1 MATKN
6 INTAGDSGAKKTE
19 TKSDT
24 KKTSTS
30 KTEAKTE
37 PKSKSETKSVAAT
50 KTATK
55 ADPALK
61 AKTESAT
68 KSDTK
73 KTLSSKNEPAE
84 KSKSSAK
91 TEPAGKAKAES
102 SSKSETKSEA
112 ASKTEVKSKSTT
124 KAEPS
129 AKAKT
134 EPAGKAKAESSSKS
148 ETKSEAAPKSEAKTQ
163 SSSKSEQKKPA
174 TEKKEAK
181 PEQIKSEQTRPAT
194 KTEATTKSDAKKT
207 ATEKKTPAKT
217 VPPHEEVEKVDDKK
231 EVKEQVAEENQ
242 TEIKITLDKQK
253 IAETGKKL
261 AELEEY
267 VPEPVKKK
275 LSKAKKIVIA
285 AVSFMVVMLTAAWT
299 FGGKPIVE
307 IGAEGFTVYPT
318 EDPIV
323 YHIPE
328 YLAGEYPPETHYS
341 DINGTGGVF
350 TTTIVFSQDK
360 VTISGSMSGLDN
372 SGGSQKKSSS
382 EEKAADTEKAPASEK
397 ASEKIAK
404 VKNGTRGS
412 NSEADRGHP
421 ENNPLYLGNP
431 TDSLAKTEM
440 NTNYLMVKDQYTLS
454 YNTTTLCPNWAAWH
468 LDKANMGAADRSD
481 DFRPDEELPTEW
493 YGVKKADYQY
503 NKYGFD
509 RGHVCPSADRTATK
523 LDNSM
528 TFLMTNMVP
537 QSPDN
542 NRVIWMHFECYEREL
557 VNAGNE
563 LYIIAGP
570 YGTGGTSQK
579 GTFDNIPISLKS
591 KEVLYMNVPAY
602 TWKVLIAIPE
612 GDDDISR
619 IGKDAI
625 VIAINV
631 PNEMGMG
638 KTGDWDQFICTV
650 DDIEELTGYDFF
662 ELLPD
667 DVEDVLESRK
677 YVYTK

>member
-30 KTEAKTE
+30 KN
-37 PKSKSETKSVAAT
+37 ET
-50 KTATK
+50 
-55 ADPALK
+55 
-61 AKTESAT
+61 
-68 KSDTK
+68 
-73 KTLSSKNEPAE
+73 AE

-91 TEPAGKAKAES
+91 TEP
-102 SSKSETKSEA
+102 TP
-112 ASKTEVKSKSTT
+112 KTEVKSKSTT
-124 KAEPS
+124 KAEPA

-134 EPAGKAKAESSSKS
+134 ETAPKSETKSKATPKTDSSSKS
-148 ETKSEAAPKSEAKTQ
+148 ETKKEAAKKTEVKSKAETKSAVNAKSSAKTESTAKAKSEARTE
-163 SSSKSEQKKPA
+163 SSSKSKTEQKKPVA
-174 TEKKEAK
+174 EKKDSK
-181 PEQIKSEQTRPAT
+181 PEQIKSEQTKPAA
-194 KTEATTKSDAKKT
+194 KTESSSKSDAKKT
-207 ATEKKTPAKT
+207 AAEKKAPAKT

-231 EVKEQVAEENQ
+231 DVEKEVQEQVAEENQ

-253 IAETGKKL
+253 IAEAGKKL

-341 DINGTGGVF
+341 EINGTGGVF

-382 EEKAADTEKAPASEK
+382 EEKSADTEKAPASEK

-563 LYIIAGP
+563 VYIIAGP

-667 DVEDVLESRK
+667 DVEDVLESQK